1 MIEKN
6 LIKQLV
12 LESAIKLYAFGSSNT
27 EIEIEKL
34 NEFFNILN
42 INIDNYSE
50 KIEKIF
56 LLLFDHIK
64 QHQSEA
70 SIERIINLFS
80 FCANNNLKEEELA
93 FQAKKIETYAK
104 FLMVYGVQ
112 LDNPDLY
119 LSDKIEMMTD
129 IDYNYLNEYGQAR
142 KMYLYSLLNLLISIP
157 ELDNDLIDET
167 TKELEKYLD

>member
-1 MIEKN
+1 
-6 LIKQLV
+6 
-12 LESAIKLYAFGSSNT
+12 
-27 EIEIEKL
+27 
-34 NEFFNILN
+34 
-42 INIDNYSE
+42 
-50 KIEKIF
+50 
-56 LLLFDHIK
+56 
-64 QHQSEA
+64 
-70 SIERIINLFS
+70 
-80 FCANNNLKEEELA
+80 
-93 FQAKKIETYAK
+93 
-104 FLMVYGVQ
+104 MVYGVQ

>member
-1 MIEKN
+1 MIEKD

-12 LESAIKLYAFGSSNT
+12 LESAIKLYAFGSNDS
-27 EIEIEKL
+27 ELGLDKL
-34 NEFFNILN
+34 NEFFNISN

-50 KIEKIF
+50 KIEKLF

-64 QHQSEA
+64 QHQNKI
-70 SIERIINLFS
+70 SIERIVDLFGL
-80 FCANNNLKEEELA
+80 CANSNLSEEELEI
-93 FQAKKIETYAK
+93 QAKKIEAYSK
-104 FLMVYGVQ
+104 FLIVYGIR
-112 LDNPDLY
+112 LDDTDLY
-119 LSDKIEMMTD
+119 LTDKIEMMTD

-157 ELDNDLIDET
+157 ELDNDLIDQT